1 MRTQIAQKMG
11 PNHSNNDLEEQMSKE
26 FDLVFN
32 HLQQD
37 GVFAC
42 SIWLSFIGVMRLQ
55 IHVSILEMG
64 LKWLQ
69 TMNINCC
76 NVVPMGAT

>member
-1 MRTQIAQKMG
+1 MG

-26 FDLVFN
+26 FDLVFK

-37 GVFAC
+37 GVFAYF
-42 SIWLSFIGVMRLQ
+42 IWLSFIGVLKLQ

-64 LKWLQ
+64 F
-69 TMNINCC
+69 
-76 NVVPMGAT
+76 